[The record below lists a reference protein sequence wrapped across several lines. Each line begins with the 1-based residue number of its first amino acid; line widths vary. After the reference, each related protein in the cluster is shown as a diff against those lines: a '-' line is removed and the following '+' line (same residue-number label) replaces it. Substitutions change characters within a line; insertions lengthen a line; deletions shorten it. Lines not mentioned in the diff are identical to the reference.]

1 MGNRYKRMVT
11 LGMISFT
18 ALLAWSYCMLAYHSK
33 VVYIAV
39 ISLVLI
45 GSIYALLLSVVDI
58 KVAKEQ
64 AMQEYVTKT
73 LQEYAK
79 KDDTEILNDMERLA
93 KASYVQQRKTNT
105 YLSSQAEQLDEAL
118 KKTVKIL
125 INYDRKKEEEAAQ
138 QAEQIQK
145 ELEMKEALQAQ
156 KEPDHTALVLEEL
169 GKLTSDVKAVVAQ
182 LQQVTIQLTALHET
196 VDTIEVSK
204 YVAAPQAADVSTE
217 PAQQKA
223 VDIAETTDTFVDDSL
238 TRTDAVQTDEEATLT
253 AEPEVAVAEAAPT
266 EEPEAVV
273 AETTPTE
280 EPEAVVAET
289 TPTEEPEAVVTDT
302 TPTEEPEAVVTDT
315 TPTEEPEAV
324 VAEAA
329 PTEESEPEFDMED
342 FFSQYGGSADKEL
355 KEEAEFKE
363 EAASTGMLDQN
374 MIDALLGNLQ
384 ADKPVIDVKNADVIP
399 FPQQEYTD
407 DATDDAT
414 EEAHVEEVAEAVYEA
429 EQDMTDTTVYA
440 DAESEHSEPM
450 SAMPVDD
457 NPNRTLSP
465 EEIAALFASM
475 Q

>member
-58 KVAKEQ
+58 KAAKEQ

-280 EPEAVVAET
+280 EPEAVV
-289 TPTEEPEAVVTDT
+289 
-302 TPTEEPEAVVTDT
+302 TDT

-329 PTEESEPEFDMED
+329 PTEESEPAFDMED

-363 EAASTGMLDQN
+363 EAASTGMLNQN

-414 EEAHVEEVAEAVYEA
+414 EEAHVEEVAEAVHEA

>member
-18 ALLAWSYCMLAYHSK
+18 ALLAWIYCMLAYHSK

-204 YVAAPQAADVSTE
+204 YVAAPQAADVSIE

-238 TRTDAVQTDEEATLT
+238 TRTDAVQTDEEAALT

-266 EEPEAVV
+266 QEPEAVV

-280 EPEAVVAET
+280 QPEVVVAE
-289 TPTEEPEAVVTDT
+289 T

-329 PTEESEPEFDMED
+329 PTEESEPAFDMED

-407 DATDDAT
+407 DAT
-414 EEAHVEEVAEAVYEA
+414 EEAHVEEVAEAVHEA

>member
-58 KVAKEQ
+58 KAAKEQ

-182 LQQVTIQLTALHET
+182 LQQLTIQLTALHET

-204 YVAAPQAADVSTE
+204 YVAAPQAADVSAE

-223 VDIAETTDTFVDDSL
+223 VDIAETTDTFVDNSL
-238 TRTDAVQTDEEATLT
+238 TRTDAVQTEVAVAETT
-253 AEPEVAVAEAAPT
+253 PTEEPETVVAEAAPT
-266 EEPEAVV
+266 EEPE
-273 AETTPTE
+273 T
-280 EPEAVVAET
+280 
-289 TPTEEPEAVVTDT
+289 
-302 TPTEEPEAVVTDT
+302 
-315 TPTEEPEAV
+315 V

-329 PTEESEPEFDMED
+329 PTEESEAAFDMED

-355 KEEAEFKE
+355 KEEAQFKE

-384 ADKPVIDVKNADVIP
+384 ADKPVTDVKNADVIP

-407 DATDDAT
+407 DAT
-414 EEAHVEEVAEAVYEA
+414 EEAHVEEVAEAVHEV

-440 DAESEHSEPM
+440 DEESEHSEPM

>member
-238 TRTDAVQTDEEATLT
+238 TRTDAVQTDEEAALT

-280 EPEAVVAET
+280 EPEAVVAG
-289 TPTEEPEAVVTDT
+289 T

-329 PTEESEPEFDMED
+329 PTEESEPAFDMED

-399 FPQQEYTD
+399 FPQQEH
-407 DATDDAT
+407 TDDAT
-414 EEAHVEEVAEAVYEA
+414 EEAHVEEVAEAVHEA

>member
-58 KVAKEQ
+58 KAAKEQ

-302 TPTEEPEAVVTDT
+302 TPTEEPE
-315 TPTEEPEAV
+315 EV

-329 PTEESEPEFDMED
+329 PTEESEPAFDMED

-407 DATDDAT
+407 DAT
-414 EEAHVEEVAEAVYEA
+414 EEAHVEEVAEAVHEA

>member
-79 KDDTEILNDMERLA
+79 KDDTEILNNMERLA

-238 TRTDAVQTDEEATLT
+238 TRTDAVQTDEEAALT

-273 AETTPTE
+273 AETTPIE
-280 EPEAVVAET
+280 EPEAVVAG
-289 TPTEEPEAVVTDT
+289 T

-329 PTEESEPEFDMED
+329 PTEESEPAFDMED

-407 DATDDAT
+407 DAT
-414 EEAHVEEVAEAVYEA
+414 EEAHVEEVAEAVHEA